1 MAGVAALVAGTLLL
15 AGCGSDDV
23 HVGDFDVTATGR
35 TACPAFLQA
44 LPEQVS
50 GEPRRKVT
58 GSPYAAAWGEPG
70 EAAIVLRCG
79 VGTPTGFTKFS
90 TCQRANGIDW
100 FVPESQIEDQRAD
113 VLMTTIGREPALE
126 VLVPAHL
133 RPPVPAMVDLEQAV
147 KAHTTETTPCT

>member
-1 MAGVAALVAGTLLL
+1 VAGVAALAAGTLLL

-23 HVGDFDVTATGR
+23 HVGDYDVSTAGR
-35 TACPAFLQA
+35 AACPTFLEA

-50 GEPRRKVT
+50 DQPSRAVT

-90 TCQRANGIDW
+90 SCQRANGIDW

-113 VLMTTIGREPALE
+113 VLMTTIGREPAVE
-126 VLVPAHL
+126 VLVPARY
-133 RPPVPAMVDLEQAV
+133 RPPVPAMVDLEQAI